1 MLWLM
6 AENDY
11 NSYSFITSIKK
22 YNKNYLIVRNNPFDL
37 APSNRSFN
45 LGRTRLSLF
54 FLPFFPTTTF
64 PLRLPLLPIP
74 VFLKIVFG
82 VVIVLVDLK
91 FVILFGNEVLDLP
104 SLSF

>member
-1 MLWLM
+1 M
-6 AENDY
+6 
-11 NSYSFITSIKK
+11 
-22 YNKNYLIVRNNPFDL
+22 YLIVRNNPFDL

-45 LGRTRLSLF
+45 LGRIGLSLF
-54 FLPFFPTTTF
+54 LLPSFPTTTF
-64 PLRLPLLPIP
+64 PLRLPLLPFLPIP